1 MADQADAAARD
12 VTANRE
18 AWTQI
23 NAAYTDDRAYRAW
36 MASEIAWGIF
46 NVPESRLGVL
56 GEVRGLDVVE
66 LGCGTA
72 YFSAWLARRGAR
84 PVGVDVTAAQ
94 LRTARRCQQQ
104 TGVVFPLVEADA
116 AHVPLAADRFD
127 LVISECGASL
137 WADPAGW
144 VPEAA
149 RLLRPGG
156 RLVFHTI
163 STLNALCRPERPGP
177 ARDGLQR
184 PQRDAYRIASMS
196 GGVEFHPSHGQWIQ
210 ILRRSG
216 FVIDALH
223 ELYAPPGTAD
233 HPYYELAT
241 AEWAGKWPAEELWVA
256 HLPGA

>member
-46 NVPESRLGVL
+46 NVPESQLGVL

-94 LRTARRCQQQ
+94 LAELAAEVMAGAFGPGSRGGRQACRGGTRAAATVILRGRSAAATGAGLRPGRGTARGG
-104 TGVVFPLVEADA
+104 TG
-116 AHVPLAADRFD
+116 
-127 LVISECGASL
+127 
-137 WADPAGW
+137 DPAGGEQPGYQRQRAAGQDRG
-144 VPEAA
+144 VQAERGGEQAGRHRAEGVAEVAPEPVDPEA
-149 RLLRPGG
+149 L
-156 RLVFHTI
+156 
-163 STLNALCRPERPGP
+163 GP
-177 ARDGLQR
+177 AVRVRKVGR
-184 PQRDAYRIASMS
+184 P
-196 GGVEFHPSHGQWIQ
+196 
-210 ILRRSG
+210 RRSG
-216 FVIDALH
+216 
-223 ELYAPPGTAD
+223 PGRPSPCRPRA
-233 HPYYELAT
+233 ARR
-241 AEWAGKWPAEELWVA
+241 
-256 HLPGA
+256 

>member
-46 NVPESRLGVL
+46 NVPESQLGVL

-94 LRTARRCQQQ
+94 LRTARRGHGPGLRAGEPRWPA
-104 TGVVFPLVEADA
+104 GVP
-116 AHVPLAADRFD
+116 
-127 LVISECGASL
+127 G
-137 WADPAGW
+137 ADPRRGNRNPSWAVSGCDGCWPTAG
-144 VPEAA
+144 
-149 RLLRPGG
+149 
-156 RLVFHTI
+156 
-163 STLNALCRPERPGP
+163 
-177 ARDGLQR
+177 ARDGEGR
-184 PQRDAYRIASMS
+184 HR
-196 GGVEFHPSHGQWIQ
+196 
-210 ILRRSG
+210 
-216 FVIDALH
+216 
-223 ELYAPPGTAD
+223 
-233 HPYYELAT
+233 
-241 AEWAGKWPAEELWVA
+241 
-256 HLPGA
+256 